1 MSYRGKLI
9 FVILIF
15 PVLMAIFAFWGG
27 FFSGSL
33 EQYVGMFT
41 GAILGIH
48 LCWYLTERW
57 DAERLRS
64 VEHENVSF
72 LSRDEA
78 LLGHGAFIFV
88 ALAVVAS
95 ILGMDLSAIY
105 GPFSAFLVV
114 IGCGYV
120 VARLIIQR

>member
-1 MSYRGKLI
+1 MSYRVKLI

-33 EQYVGMFT
+33 EQYIGIST
-41 GAILGIH
+41 GTFLGVH
-48 LCWYLTERW
+48 LCWYLTKRW
-57 DAERLRS
+57 DSERLQP
-64 VEHENVSF
+64 VESERVSF
-72 LSRDEA
+72 LARDET

-88 ALAVVAS
+88 ALAIAAS
-95 ILGMDLSAIY
+95 ILGMDISAIY

-114 IGCGYV
+114 IGCSYV